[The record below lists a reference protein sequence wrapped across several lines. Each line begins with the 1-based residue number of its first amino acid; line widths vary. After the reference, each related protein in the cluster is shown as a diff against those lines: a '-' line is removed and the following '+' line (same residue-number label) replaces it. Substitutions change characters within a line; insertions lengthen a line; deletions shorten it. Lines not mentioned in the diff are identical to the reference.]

1 MKRMR
6 ILGLCLVAV
15 FAVGVVSA
23 ATASATEPG
32 WYECAKAA
40 KVGKTYTG
48 KFSDKVCT
56 TGVETGGK
64 YELQPGVGKGKAFK
78 GKGGKAILHNV
89 IPGKGDIKVEC
100 ASFKDSGQVAA
111 PNVEFNVVSI
121 FSKCKSLG
129 APCKTVGGKKETI
142 TTEKLAGTLGY
153 LNKAGKVVGADLA
166 NEASPGSGYLA
177 QFECEGVAKVRV
189 HGSVIGQQT
198 GDINVISKESSA
210 VFSVGPYLGEL
221 SPGYTP
227 LVNPPKFE
235 GGPADILLTELN
247 GPETGNEWAPEGGL
261 PSGQEGTAAN
271 KGESLMV
278 KA

>member
-32 WYECAKAA
+32 WYECAKGTKGVGFEKGCA
-40 KVGKTYTG
+40 K
-48 KFSDKVCT
+48 
-56 TGVETGGK
+56 EGGK
-64 YELQPGVGKGKAFK
+64 GGYVLQPGVGKGKAFK

-100 ASFKDSGQVAA
+100 ASFKDEGKVAA
-111 PNVEFNVVSI
+111 PNIEFGVKTT

-129 APCKTVGGKKETI
+129 APCKTEGGKKETI
-142 TTEKLAGTLGY
+142 TTETLAGTLGY
-153 LNKAGKVVGADLA
+153 LNKEGKVVGADLA
-166 NEASPGSGYLA
+166 NEAAPGSGYLA

-189 HGSVIGQQT
+189 HGSVIGQVT
-198 GDINVISKESSA
+198 GDINTFSKESSTI
-210 VFSVGPYLGEL
+210 FSVGPYLGEL

-227 LVNPPKFE
+227 LTNPPEFE
-235 GGPADILLTELN
+235 GGSPDILLTELN
-247 GPETGNEWAPEGGL
+247 GPETGNTWQPEGGL
-261 PSGQEGTAAN
+261 PSGQEGTAVN
-271 KGESLMV
+271 KGESLEI